1 MSDQIE
7 GKVDGVPH
15 RYNPKSWHPILS
27 IVLGSILGSGGSL
40 GVIYATP
47 VGQQLT
53 RPNPYTSIDAQIY
66 QAKTNARLGALEL
79 HIGEAHPDRRQDFDA
94 RINENKFQIGMITIT
109 MNTIGSAVN
118 KNSEKLDKLLERK

>member
-1 MSDQIE
+1 MANGNGVRD
-7 GKVDGVPH
+7 GKF
-15 RYNPKSWHPILS
+15 NPKSWHPVLS

-47 VGQQLT
+47 IGQELT

-66 QAKTNARLGALEL
+66 QAKTDARLDALEL
-79 HIGEAHPDRRQDFDA
+79 HVGDAHPDRRQDFDA
-94 RINENKFQIGMITIT
+94 RINENKFQIGMMAIT
-109 MNTIGSAVN
+109 MNSIGATVN